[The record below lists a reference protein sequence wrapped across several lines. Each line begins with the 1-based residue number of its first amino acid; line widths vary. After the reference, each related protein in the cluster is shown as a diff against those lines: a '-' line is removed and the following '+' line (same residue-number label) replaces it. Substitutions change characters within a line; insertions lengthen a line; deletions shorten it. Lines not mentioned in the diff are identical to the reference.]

1 MKISK
6 TYLLFFLFISFVLSS
21 CTTHTTKVVWR
32 DTDKS
37 YLAAISYNDSLRFKM
52 FYYEALKQQAQ
63 ANYSSAYELLQH
75 CIEMNPNAS
84 ELYFMLSTYEGI
96 LKGDSFA
103 LHNMKKASL
112 LSPDNTDYLERL
124 GLTYI
129 KTGDVKGAIS
139 AYEKLIKIIP
149 ERSDI
154 LDLLTKLYASQKDYD
169 RMIETIDRIETIEG
183 SSENTTLAKMRV
195 YSLQGKKQEELNELR
210 KISEKYPNDLN
221 YKVMIGNWL
230 LQNGQPDMAFKEYE
244 YVLNKEQDNSLA
256 QMSMVDYYKTSGL
269 ISKAD
274 SLQQEILLNNK
285 TPLESKISLIRQIV
299 DENEKSGG
307 DSSQVLCL
315 FKKILSQPQKTSD
328 LAELYE
334 AYMTLKNMP
343 KDSIALIQELILDIA
358 PDNKAARLRLLQT
371 EWDKKSF
378 DRVLD
383 LSKQAIDYNPGEL
396 AFYYFAGLAYIQK
409 DDDDNALFMLK
420 KGLSHLSND
429 SNAALVSD
437 LYAVMGDI
445 FFSRHLEKEAFLAY
459 DSCLQW
465 KEDNY
470 SCLNNYAYYL
480 SEKGLLLD
488 KAEQMS
494 FRAIQSEPD
503 NPTYLDTYAWILFK
517 RKKYKEAQAYIDMA
531 LEKDSLSNSV
541 IMEHAGDIYIMNG
554 DTNKAVDFWEKSLK
568 LSEDRK
574 QCLIKKIKLRRYV
587 ED

>member
-75 CIEMNPNAS
+75 CIEINPNAS

-169 RMIETIDRIETIEG
+169 RMIETIERIETIEG

-244 YVLNKEQDNSLA
+244 YV
-256 QMSMVDYYKTSGL
+256 
-269 ISKAD
+269 
-274 SLQQEILLNNK
+274 
-285 TPLESKISLIRQIV
+285 
-299 DENEKSGG
+299 
-307 DSSQVLCL
+307 
-315 FKKILSQPQKTSD
+315 
-328 LAELYE
+328 
-334 AYMTLKNMP
+334 
-343 KDSIALIQELILDIA
+343 
-358 PDNKAARLRLLQT
+358 
-371 EWDKKSF
+371 
-378 DRVLD
+378 
-383 LSKQAIDYNPGEL
+383 
-396 AFYYFAGLAYIQK
+396 
-409 DDDDNALFMLK
+409 
-420 KGLSHLSND
+420 
-429 SNAALVSD
+429 
-437 LYAVMGDI
+437 
-445 FFSRHLEKEAFLAY
+445 
-459 DSCLQW
+459 
-465 KEDNY
+465 
-470 SCLNNYAYYL
+470 
-480 SEKGLLLD
+480 
-488 KAEQMS
+488 
-494 FRAIQSEPD
+494 
-503 NPTYLDTYAWILFK
+503 
-517 RKKYKEAQAYIDMA
+517 
-531 LEKDSLSNSV
+531 
-541 IMEHAGDIYIMNG
+541 
-554 DTNKAVDFWEKSLK
+554 
-568 LSEDRK
+568 
-574 QCLIKKIKLRRYV
+574 
-587 ED
+587 